1 MTRHESFP
9 QSEKG
14 NLPTVIRVSQ
24 LPLHHPNHTSRVSHR
39 SDRVDYDLCSTSASG
54 ARRASRSV
62 LSISI
67 SQWLLKLLKLE
78 SHLVPERCLNL
89 HIHLLSPPLWLGFCS
104 KHRYSCSVRAS
115 GGTFIFSF
123 WYASSIMRTGVS
135 SRASAQLRVW
145 RLSANVEIKG
155 LGNLSQLSMR
165 EEGNAVVVLIYR
177 RSLTVGGDESI
188 DMIES
193 GLRVVI
199 VDTVKS

>member
-1 MTRHESFP
+1 
-9 QSEKG
+9 
-14 NLPTVIRVSQ
+14 
-24 LPLHHPNHTSRVSHR
+24 
-39 SDRVDYDLCSTSASG
+39 
-54 ARRASRSV
+54 
-62 LSISI
+62 
-67 SQWLLKLLKLE
+67 
-78 SHLVPERCLNL
+78 
-89 HIHLLSPPLWLGFCS
+89 
-104 KHRYSCSVRAS
+104 
-115 GGTFIFSF
+115 
-123 WYASSIMRTGVS
+123 MRTGVS